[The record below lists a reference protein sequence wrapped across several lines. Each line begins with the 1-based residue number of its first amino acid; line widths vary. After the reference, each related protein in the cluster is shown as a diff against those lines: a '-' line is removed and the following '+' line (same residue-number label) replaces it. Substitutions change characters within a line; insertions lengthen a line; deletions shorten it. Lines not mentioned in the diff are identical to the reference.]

1 MLLTILFTFALCLV
15 ILEVATSKATEG
27 NSYYGIAIGFTVMAG
42 VYAVG
47 GVSGGVFNPA
57 VAVGITVMG
66 ISAPSSI
73 WVYLCANSIGGFL
86 AAAIYKLIHSDE

>member
-1 MLLTILFTFALCLV
+1 M
-15 ILEVATSKATEG
+15 
-27 NSYYGIAIGFTVMAG
+27 
-42 VYAVG
+42 YAVG

-73 WVYLCANSIGGFL
+73 GIYLCANSIGGFL
-86 AAAIYKLIHSDE
+86 AAAIYKFIHSDE